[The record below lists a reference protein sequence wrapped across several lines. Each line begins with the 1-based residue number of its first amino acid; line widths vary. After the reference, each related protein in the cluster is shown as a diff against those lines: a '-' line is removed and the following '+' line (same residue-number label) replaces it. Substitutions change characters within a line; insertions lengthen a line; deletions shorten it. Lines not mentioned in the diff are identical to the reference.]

1 MMPITIDTK
10 EYQTNEISIPLFVEK
25 NWLMTKQLEEW
36 IIKFL
41 TSRRENYQNGERKE
55 TFFLLFKNK

>member
-1 MMPITIDTK
+1 MMPIMIDTK

-41 TSRRENYQNGERKE
+41 TSRRENYQNGERKD